1 MSYESFLATQAEDY
15 FDDSGFEQF
24 RDDWDADYDLYN
36 KSEDFVR
43 DVYRWYLDKGYIVH
57 TPEELEEEYEEWLT
71 YAWVER

>member
-1 MSYESFLATQAEDY
+1 MSYESFLASQAEDAA
-15 FDDSGFEQF
+15 DDSGFEQF

-57 TPEELEEEYEEWLT
+57 TPEELEEEYAEWLT
-71 YAWVER
+71 YA